1 MEKRDEELIDQ
12 LLAVSGNDDL
22 RRLMKD
28 HREFEAQ
35 LVEFSK
41 RLYLSDQEQ
50 VERKRLQKLK
60 LAGRDRIDQI
70 LTDYR
75 QKGMGI

>member
-1 MEKRDEELIDQ
+1 
-12 LLAVSGNDDL
+12 
-22 RRLMKD
+22 
-28 HREFEAQ
+28 
-35 LVEFSK
+35 VEFNK
-41 RLYLSDQEQ
+41 RLFLSDQEQ